1 MFDFILWILA
11 QIRHSAIVM
20 SQHRD
25 MGPISLFFFFFLWL
39 HLQHMEVSG
48 ARGRIGAVAAGLS
61 HSQITPDPSHTWGL
75 CHSL

>member
-25 MGPISLFFFFFLWL
+25 MGPISLFFFFSFYGCTCSIWKFPGPGVELEL
-39 HLQHMEVSG
+39 
-48 ARGRIGAVAAGLS
+48 
-61 HSQITPDPSHTWGL
+61 
-75 CHSL
+75 